1 MISSQP
7 RTPLLANTGLQYDG
21 QSPATMTRPNDLP
34 SIGNPPATS
43 GMLSMN
49 ALRQKWL
56 QSELLSLNSQLLKTK
71 KNQGT
76 LAVHQSRV
84 SARKIRV
91 LLHAWRSECHPV
103 KYAEL
108 RFELRDLSRALQPG
122 READVRRQRIATIL
136 RHAPAALL
144 QESRLQLAK
153 LDQQRYLIRHQLR
166 DTLHSPR
173 WKRSLVLIAESLNS
187 PELFALPN
195 TTENLETESVVFNK
209 QLDKLLKES
218 ARKKFAAQDLHDLR
232 IKMKSMRY
240 HGDAL
245 IDMQGL
251 ETPSGLKIL
260 HRLQSLLGD
269 IHDDQQLSDW
279 CRHADLNHS
288 LRDFVLLTLKKSSTQ
303 LLAVFRIICSQ
314 Q

>member
-1 MISSQP
+1 
-7 RTPLLANTGLQYDG
+7 
-21 QSPATMTRPNDLP
+21 
-34 SIGNPPATS
+34 
-43 GMLSMN
+43 
-49 ALRQKWL
+49 
-56 QSELLSLNSQLLKTK
+56 
-71 KNQGT
+71 
-76 LAVHQSRV
+76 
-84 SARKIRV
+84 

-122 READVRRQRIATIL
+122 READVRRQRMATIL

-153 LDQQRYLIRHQLR
+153 LDQQRSLIRHQLR

-173 WKRSLVLIAESLNS
+173 WKRGLVLIAKSLNS

-195 TTENLETESVVFNK
+195 TTENLESESEVFNK

-218 ARKKFAAQDLHDLR
+218 ARKKFATQDLHDLR
-232 IKMKSMRY
+232 IKMKSIRY

-251 ETPSGLKIL
+251 EPLSELKRL

-269 IHDDQQLSDW
+269 IHDNQQLMEW
-279 CRHADLNHS
+279 CRQADFSTPLKAHLQRTLS
-288 LRDFVLLTLKKSSTQ
+288 ESAGRLTQ
-303 LLAVFRIICSQ
+303 EFDYERRR
-314 Q
+314 

>member
-1 MISSQP
+1 
-7 RTPLLANTGLQYDG
+7 
-21 QSPATMTRPNDLP
+21 
-34 SIGNPPATS
+34 
-43 GMLSMN
+43 MN

-71 KNQGT
+71 KTQGT

-122 READVRRQRIATIL
+122 READVRRQRMAKIL

-144 QESRLQLAK
+144 QESRLLLAK
-153 LDQQRYLIRHQLR
+153 LDQQRSLIRHQLR

-195 TTENLETESVVFNK
+195 TTESWEYEFVELK
-209 QLDKLLKES
+209 KRLGKLLKEC
-218 ARKKFAAQDLHDLR
+218 ARKKFAKQSLHDLR
-232 IKMKSMRY
+232 IKMKSIRY

-245 IDMQGL
+245 IDMQVL
-251 ETPSGLKIL
+251 EPLSELKRL

-269 IHDDQQLSDW
+269 IHDNQQIMEW
-279 CRHADLNHS
+279 CRQGDLNHS
-288 LRDFVLLTLKKSSTQ
+288 LRDFVLLTLKKSSTE
-303 LLAVFRIICSQ
+303 LLDLFDLIRSQ
-314 Q
+314 

>member
-1 MISSQP
+1 
-7 RTPLLANTGLQYDG
+7 
-21 QSPATMTRPNDLP
+21 MTRAHNLP
-34 SIGNPPATS
+34 SIGNPPLTS

-56 QSELLSLNSQLLKTK
+56 QTELLSLNSQLLKTK
-71 KNQGT
+71 KTQGT

-122 READVRRQRIATIL
+122 READVRRQRMATIL
-136 RHAPAALL
+136 RHAPVALL

-153 LDQQRYLIRHQLR
+153 LDQQRSLIRHQLR

-173 WKRSLVLIAESLNS
+173 WKRSLVLITESLNS
-187 PELFALPN
+187 PELFALPH
-195 TTENLETESVVFNK
+195 TTENWESEFVEFNE

-218 ARKKFAAQDLHDLR
+218 ARKKFATQDIHDLR
-232 IKMKSMRY
+232 IKMKGIRY

-251 ETPSGLKIL
+251 EPLSELKRL
-260 HRLQSLLGD
+260 QRLQSLLGD
-269 IHDDQQLSDW
+269 IHDNQQLMEW
-279 CRHADLNHS
+279 CRQADLNPNLS
-288 LRDFVLLTLKKSSTQ
+288 CRSSD
-303 LLAVFRIICSQ
+303 LI
-314 Q
+314 